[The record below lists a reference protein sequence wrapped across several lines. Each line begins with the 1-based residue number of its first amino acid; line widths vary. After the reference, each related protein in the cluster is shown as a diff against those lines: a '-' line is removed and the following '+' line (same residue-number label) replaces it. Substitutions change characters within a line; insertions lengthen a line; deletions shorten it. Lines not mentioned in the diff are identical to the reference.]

1 MEHCF
6 GVDFGIDV
14 FKVSFGMSV
23 AEESD
28 KLLDLLLVG
37 VVAKPRHT
45 IRPDGSTAS
54 DIALG
59 FQCLVILN
67 GLLNYLTA

>member
-6 GVDFGIDV
+6 GVDFRIDV
-14 FKVSFGMSV
+14 LKVSLGMSV

-37 VVAKPRHT
+37 VVAEP
-45 IRPDGSTAS
+45 
-54 DIALG
+54 
-59 FQCLVILN
+59 
-67 GLLNYLTA
+67 